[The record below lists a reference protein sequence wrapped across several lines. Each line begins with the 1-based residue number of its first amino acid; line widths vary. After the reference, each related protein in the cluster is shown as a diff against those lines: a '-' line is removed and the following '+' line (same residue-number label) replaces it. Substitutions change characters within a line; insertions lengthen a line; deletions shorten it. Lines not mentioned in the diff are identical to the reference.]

1 MTAKIATSRAAQ
13 PSTSWRDWS
22 ILTGVKIIVAASF
35 TMLFFALGYG
45 TYVTREEM
53 LAQKRAEIESVVQTA
68 GTIVRGYVDR
78 AASGQ
83 ITAEEAKAGALRA
96 IADIKFDRSNYAF
109 VFTYDS
115 EMIYHPNKKLQ
126 GRSLLNDAD
135 PAISAFAREIS
146 RAAKEG
152 GGFAFYNFAKPGES
166 APTRKFSY
174 IYDVPEW
181 GWAIG
186 AGLWVDDVDK
196 TLLGVGEHLA
206 VGLVPMAVVL
216 LALVL
221 VMTRNINGLLNS
233 LAARMMAIAGG
244 DLAVDI
250 EGGERSDEI
259 GAMARALEIF
269 KTTAIEKQ
277 RMTRAREAEQR
288 EREASD
294 RAAAE
299 THEAETQVQAEAR
312 RMAEQRA
319 IENERDIVM
328 SSIGAGL
335 ARLAAHDLTFRL
347 TARLPEAYAKLQADF
362 NLAASELEQ
371 AMARVVEGAHAIGA
385 MSGEIAGG
393 ADDLAQRTEHQAA
406 TIEETAAAMEEL
418 TATVR
423 NSAEGASRAAEI
435 VRRTMGD
442 AEQSGVVMGEAVAA
456 MGGIARSSHDIGKV
470 VDLIEEIAFQTNLL
484 ALNASVEAA
493 RAGEAGRGF
502 AVVAAEVR
510 ALSGRSAE
518 AAKEINGLIS
528 SSSAQVEQGVAL
540 VGRTGGALERM
551 IGQVQEI
558 NTLIADMAT
567 ASREQAI
574 TLTEVG
580 KAVASLDQ
588 TTQKNAGL
596 VEETSVA
603 TQTLSAKGDE
613 LLALVGAFTIGS
625 GRRPGAGRSHRAA

>member
-1 MTAKIATSRAAQ
+1 MIVTKGKVTAATFEGHSASEAPIPDEAMAQAATGQPVVLDFFGRSFSSRALSFASDNGR
-13 PSTSWRDWS
+13 PLS
-22 ILTGVKIIVAASF
+22 IIVF
-35 TMLFFALGYG
+35 
-45 TYVTREEM
+45 
-53 LAQKRAEIESVVQTA
+53 K
-68 GTIVRGYVDR
+68 DR
-78 AASGQ
+78 APIRRQAMDYLVGL
-83 ITAEEAKAGALRA
+83 AWKLALA
-96 IADIKFDRSNYAF
+96 LLVLTPLVAF
-109 VFTYDS
+109 VV
-115 EMIYHPNKKLQ
+115 
-126 GRSLLNDAD
+126 RRALL
-135 PAISAFAREIS
+135 RLS
-146 RAAKEG
+146 RITEATK
-152 GGFAFYNFAKPGES
+152 
-166 APTRKFSY
+166 
-174 IYDVPEW
+174 
-181 GWAIG
+181 
-186 AGLWVDDVDK
+186 
-196 TLLGVGEHLA
+196 
-206 VGLVPMAVVL
+206 
-216 LALVL
+216 AL
-221 VMTRNINGLLNS
+221 
-233 LAARMMAIAGG
+233 AGG
-244 DLAVDI
+244 DLALDI
-250 EGGERSDEI
+250 PESLAGDELGEL
-259 GAMARALEIF
+259 ARALEIF

-299 THEAETQVQAEAR
+299 THEAETLAQAEAR

-528 SSSAQVEQGVAL
+528 SSSAQVEQGVEL

-558 NTLIADMAT
+558 NTLIADIAT

-580 KAVASLDQ
+580 KAVATPGPDH
-588 TTQKNAGL
+588 A
-596 VEETSVA
+596 EERGRSKRPR
-603 TQTLSAKGDE
+603 SP
-613 LLALVGAFTIGS
+613 
-625 GRRPGAGRSHRAA
+625 RRPSAPRATNFSPSSAPSPWQWPPPRRRRRVA